1 MAKPVAEKNPQE
13 TLVPEGEYSVA
24 FLRCEDGIAYGEARW
39 FVHCQII
46 DEGQYQGLPLIRYY
60 NKPRGKILPRTHHLW
75 LDYTALFGR
84 RPPKNLKPEQFLK
97 GSAMRA
103 QVITVRHTTRG
114 KKREELPKALH
125 HSKIEWFLKFDA
137 GPNIPGN
144 RPSLANPLSPLEQP

>member
-1 MAKPVAEKNPQE
+1 MARDNPQE

-75 LDYTALFGR
+75 LDYTALFDR
-84 RPPKNLKPEQFLK
+84 RPPKNLNPEKFLK
-97 GSAMRA
+97 GSVMRA
-103 QVITVRHTTRG
+103 QVITVRHATRG
-114 KKREELPKALH
+114 KKREKLPEALH
-125 HSKIEWFLKFDA
+125 YSKIDSLLRLEA
-137 GPNIPGN
+137 GPNIPGD
-144 RPSLANPLSPLEQP
+144 RLSLPNPFSPLEQP